1 MITVTT
7 QDIAVGMFK
16 KIRVILARN
25 ILNYI
30 TAQIM
35 LDSFIHTPF
44 AIYISA
50 TISSHG
56 ERQPILSAPTP
67 HHRFSWIFVRE
78 TLV

>member
-25 ILNYI
+25 NI

-35 LDSFIHTPF
+35 LDSLIHTPF

>member
-25 ILNYI
+25 NI
-30 TAQIM
+30 TAQVM
-35 LDSFIHTPF
+35 LDNFIHTQF

>member
-25 ILNYI
+25 II
-30 TAQIM
+30 TAQFM
-35 LDSFIHTPF
+35 LESFIHTPF

>member
-25 ILNYI
+25 IL
-30 TAQIM
+30 IM